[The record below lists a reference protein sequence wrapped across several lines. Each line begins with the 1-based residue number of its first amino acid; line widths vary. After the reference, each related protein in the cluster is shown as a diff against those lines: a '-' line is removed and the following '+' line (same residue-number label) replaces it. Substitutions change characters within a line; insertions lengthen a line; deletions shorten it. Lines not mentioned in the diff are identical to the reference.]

1 MFSATCI
8 WIFLSI
14 VILAIYTGWR
24 VKKTFRKYLELES
37 SSGVTAEQMANHY
50 LCKMEANEV
59 KIKETNQKLDD
70 RYNPANNSLYISYPN
85 SRSLTALGITAH
97 ELGHLTQHVKGN
109 RLVNLFPLIAGASSF
124 LAQIAFPI
132 FLSGFILHHGWLTRS
147 GLIVYCLAL
156 ILTFFTLPLE
166 IDASKKAL
174 MILEKEGFINDED
187 EIKKA
192 RKVLLAA
199 GLTYL
204 VSPALAF
211 LHPFKKLVNY
221 QK

>member
-1 MFSATCI
+1 MFSETCV

-14 VILAIYTGWR
+14 VMLAIYTRWR
-24 VKKTFRKYLELES
+24 VKKTFHKYLELES
-37 SSGVTAEQMANHY
+37 SSQVNAKQMANHY
-50 LCKMEANEV
+50 LCKIKANEV
-59 KIKETNQKLDD
+59 KIKETNRKLDD

-85 SRSLTALGITAH
+85 SRSLAALGITAH
-97 ELGHLTQHVKGN
+97 ELGHLTQYVKKN
-109 RLVNLFPLIAGASSF
+109 RLLNLFSLIVSASSF
-124 LAQIAFPI
+124 LSQIAFPI
-132 FLSGFILHHGWLTRS
+132 FLSGFILHYVWLTRS

-156 ILTFFTLPLE
+156 IFTFFTLPLE

-174 MILEKEGFINDED
+174 MILEKEGFINHED

-199 GLTYL
+199 GLTYI

-211 LHPFKKLVNY
+211 LHPFKKLLDY
-221 QK
+221 QR